1 MRPRKHPEPA
11 RVVIP
16 PRIEAA
22 RSSTKAPASATGPTV
37 SHAAR
42 PPRAEPDRGA
52 PPRLS
57 VPDRQQLLSAMII
70 DELLEPDHPARAV
83 WAYVEGLDLTPLF
96 DRIRARGRV
105 AGRPAIDPRLLVAL
119 WLYATLAGFTSA
131 RELADLCLRHDAF
144 RWLAGGVAVNY
155 HTLADFRTDHPAVVE
170 PLLKQSVEV
179 LRQGV
184 QSLRCHGFQPFSS
197 DFRP

>member
-22 RSSTKAPASATGPTV
+22 RSSTKAPASANGPTV

-57 VPDRQQLLSAMII
+57 VPDRQ
-70 DELLEPDHPARAV
+70 
-83 WAYVEGLDLTPLF
+83 
-96 DRIRARGRV
+96 
-105 AGRPAIDPRLLVAL
+105 
-119 WLYATLAGFTSA
+119 
-131 RELADLCLRHDAF
+131 
-144 RWLAGGVAVNY
+144 
-155 HTLADFRTDHPAVVE
+155 
-170 PLLKQSVEV
+170 
-179 LRQGV
+179 
-184 QSLRCHGFQPFSS
+184 
-197 DFRP
+197 